1 VAGEATLLAELGPI
15 VLVSAD
21 KPLKGFIPL
30 LTRTPYRLVVR
41 GSRIEGIVT
50 RGDVHKLPVRL
61 FVFALVTHLEMT
73 MAELIRRT
81 SIGDD
86 WFTCLGKARQKKVE
100 EKLNRLQDDKVDPP
114 LLELTE
120 FCDKRDVLKKK
131 GLLGSGSPLQNKAVR
146 EFSRIEGLR
155 NKVAH
160 ASSYAQDESDFRDFV
175 RQLELTEEWIRTF
188 SRAANGVTAVE
199 VELEGENSMAPTSS
213 PTAHGTA

>member
-1 VAGEATLLAELGPI
+1 MLAELGP
-15 VLVSAD
+15 VVFASAA

-61 FVFALVTHLEMT
+61 LVLALVTHLEMT

-81 SIGDD
+81 SVGDD

-114 LLELTE
+114 PPELTE

-131 GLLGSGSPLQNKAVR
+131 GLLGSGSSYRTRPSANAQ
-146 EFSRIEGLR
+146 GLR
-155 NKVAH
+155 
-160 ASSYAQDESDFRDFV
+160 ASETRS
-175 RQLELTEEWIRTF
+175 RTPQAT
-188 SRAANGVTAVE
+188 RR
-199 VELEGENSMAPTSS
+199 
-213 PTAHGTA
+213 